1 MTSSEHPLAAVLD
14 AAVAGSF
21 PPADGVTE
29 LLPPDPWGWS
39 AVVALTGHAYVLAD
53 IERAVL
59 DDLGADG
66 YGGASHPDVLRRIA
80 GPGGE
85 IGSLDA
91 MLVGPRRGPGPLLP
105 PAATTVDDHPRV
117 RRARDHRR
125 DVEVYG
131 DDAGLVVARPR
142 PRRAPRD
149 GRRAARPGRR
159 RRRRPRPPADPRRP
173 RRRGPRA
180 SRCWA
185 QVSPGN
191 AQSLRAFLACGFV
204 PIGSEVLIRPAVL
217 STRDGPDQRSDRP
230 VRSRPCT

>member
-1 MTSSEHPLAAVLD
+1 MSPHPLAAVLD

-53 IERAVL
+53 VTRAVL

-66 YGGASHPDVLRRIA
+66 YGGASHPDVLRCIA

-91 MLVGPRRGPGPLLP
+91 MLVGRGETGPLLP
-105 PAATTVDDHPRV
+105 RCDDRDDHPRV
-117 RRARDHRR
+117 QRARDHRR
-125 DVEVYG
+125 DVEVFG
-131 DDAGLVVARPR
+131 DDAGLVVLGLGLA
-142 PRRAPRD
+142 
-149 GRRAARPGRR
+149 GRREMAVELLDPAAGGGAGQGRR
-159 RRRRPRPPADPRRP
+159 LI
-173 RRRGPRA
+173 RA
-180 SRCWA
+180 GLAALAPGEPVWA

-204 PIGSEVLIRPAVL
+204 PIGSEVLIRPAPAA
-217 STRDGPDQRSDRP
+217 G
-230 VRSRPCT
+230 